1 MSLVD
6 NSETPDNVEL
16 HYRRVVLA
24 QCLVGSWDLGF
35 LRKSNFVNGIR
46 ILKQSYFVQQEMQ
59 LDCFGNVLVVPGYRF
74 CCCEGLSRKSSSK
87 RCLRR
92 PRIPIGDRR
101 LVFRMR
107 VDLRRPT
114 QGCKSIDQMNGRVS
128 FLGGVPS
135 QRFYAIFKSVAII
148 RRETVL
154 NHNACRSQVSNV
166 PTVSRCASP
175 PLLSI
180 FLAAC
185 IVVGEMG
192 VPFLL

>member
-1 MSLVD
+1 MPRGLLGERCACLSLVD

-87 RCLRR
+87 RCLSVQGSQ
-92 PRIPIGDRR
+92 IVIGDLFSEREWTCVVLCKDINGLTIG
-101 LVFRMR
+101 LVA
-107 VDLRRPT
+107 P
-114 QGCKSIDQMNGRVS
+114 MND
-128 FLGGVPS
+128 
-135 QRFYAIFKSVAII
+135 
-148 RRETVL
+148 
-154 NHNACRSQVSNV
+154 
-166 PTVSRCASP
+166 
-175 PLLSI
+175 
-180 FLAAC
+180 
-185 IVVGEMG
+185 
-192 VPFLL
+192 